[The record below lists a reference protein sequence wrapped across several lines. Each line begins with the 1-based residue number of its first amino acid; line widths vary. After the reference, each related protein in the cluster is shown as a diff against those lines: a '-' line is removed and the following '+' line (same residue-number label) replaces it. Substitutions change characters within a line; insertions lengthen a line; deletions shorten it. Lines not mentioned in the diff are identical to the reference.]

1 MDFKL
6 TDEQQE
12 IIQTDDDLKVNAT
25 AGSAKTTTSL
35 WKIQELE
42 KSIGGKDKTLY
53 LVFNRSSKDHAK
65 KLAQQMRIEKI
76 QVDTA
81 HSLAYRMICAPRKLK
96 PTNGFSSYQL
106 SSMLNISEYSGMLKY
121 VLANHVDRF
130 VRFYCNSNVRNMED
144 YNYLKD
150 IPVSDREK
158 YDFVVSNLDEIQ
170 TYAKKFYNMM
180 RDKKCDCLHDFYLK
194 EFHLSDKKL
203 NYPRIVFD
211 EAQDA
216 SPVMLDTIIRQKAKK
231 TFVGDSNQSIYGFR
245 KALDAL
251 EHVDFKNLNLSISFR
266 YPDRIAQ
273 IGKKVLEI
281 KQRFDPFFEV
291 PDISGIGTSER
302 LETHCVI
309 GRTNAEIFFN
319 IVSMVVEDY
328 DYSRPFFEGG
338 IHSYLRSD
346 GGIHVFDVVNLKDGK
361 KNLIKSPFLKKF
373 SDYKEFQEYVK
384 KSGDS
389 DLGVVVRIVDN
400 YGSKLFKIVKKL
412 QEKEVD
418 TKEKSDIVFSTVHKA
433 KGLEYDRVTLLNDF
447 KDEQML
453 VESYDKLSS
462 LEKQDRDNIVPLLE
476 EVNMMYVA
484 VTRTKNEL
492 NQNYIES

>member
-12 IIQTDDDLKVNAT
+12 IIQTDEDLKVNAT

-42 KSIGGKDKTLY
+42 KSIGDKEKSLY
-53 LVFNRSSKDHAK
+53 LVFNRSSKEHAK
-65 KLAQQMRIEKI
+65 KLASESGIKKI

-81 HSLAYRMICAPRKLK
+81 HSLAYRMICAPRKMK

-106 SSMLNISEYSGMLKY
+106 SSMLKISEYSGMMKF

-130 VRFYCNSNVRNMED
+130 VRYYCNSSARNMDD

-150 IPVSDREK
+150 IPVSDKERYE
-158 YDFVVSNLDEIQ
+158 FVVSNLDTIRD
-170 TYAKKFYNMM
+170 YARKFYNMM

-194 EFHLSDKKL
+194 EFHLSDKIL

-216 SPVMLDTIIRQKAKK
+216 SPVMLDTILRQKAKK

-251 EHVDFKNLNLSISFR
+251 EKVDFKNLNLSVSFR
-266 YPDRIAQ
+266 YPDRIAK
-273 IGKKVLEI
+273 IGKEI
-281 KQRFDPFFEV
+281 LQWKKNFDPFFEV
-291 PDISGIGTSER
+291 PDISGVGSSEK
-302 LETHCVI
+302 LDTHCVI
-309 GRTNAEIFFN
+309 GRTNSEIFFN
-319 IVSMVVEDY
+319 IVTMVVEDY
-328 DYSRPFFEGG
+328 DYTCPYFEGG
-338 IHSYLRSD
+338 IHSYLKSD
-346 GGIHVFDVVNLKDGK
+346 GGIHVYDVVNLKEGK
-361 KNLIKSPFLKKF
+361 KNLIKNKF
-373 SDYKEFQEYVK
+373 IQNFDSYQSFQEYAK

-389 DLGVVVRIVDN
+389 DLSVIVRIVDM
-400 YGSKLFKIVKKL
+400 YGKKLFKIVKKL
-412 QEKEVD
+412 QQKEVD
-418 TKEKSDIVFSTVHKA
+418 TKQKSDIVFSTVHKA

-447 KDEQML
+447 NDQKVLE
-453 VESYDKLSS
+453 EKYNRLSS
-462 LEKQDRDNIVPLLE
+462 LERQDRDNIVPLLE
-476 EVNMMYVA
+476 EINMLYVA
-484 VTRTKNEL
+484 ATRTKNEL
-492 NQNYIES
+492 NQDYV